1 MSHDNLATL
10 RDQIDALVQGDFERW
25 LQGFDPEVEFRMPP
39 EWPDESIGKGPA
51 AALASMKGTLELA
64 EGLEI
69 DLREVTELGDPD
81 RLLIYTHIAA
91 TAIGSGVPVEFDRYD
106 LMTMRNGKVF
116 RDEIYL
122 TREQAFEAAGLP
134 E

>member
-1 MSHDNLATL
+1 MSQDNLATL
-10 RDQIDALVQGDFERW
+10 RDQIDALVQGDLERW
-25 LQGFDPEVEFRMPP
+25 LQGFDPDVEFRMPP
-39 EWPDESIGKGPA
+39 EWPDESMGKGPD
-51 AALASMKGTLELA
+51 AALASMRGTLELA

-69 DLREVTELGDPD
+69 DLREVTELDDPD

-106 LMTMRNGKVF
+106 LLTMRNGKVF

-122 TREQAFEAAGLP
+122 TREQALEAAGLS